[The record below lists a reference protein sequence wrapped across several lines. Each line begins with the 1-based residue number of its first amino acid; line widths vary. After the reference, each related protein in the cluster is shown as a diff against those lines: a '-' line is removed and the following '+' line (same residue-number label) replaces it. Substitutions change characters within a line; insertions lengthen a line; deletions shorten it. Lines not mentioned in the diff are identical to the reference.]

1 MGTDSPAPATLAAV
15 EHLELVVFGLLV
27 ATAGLAVLSRLVRVP
42 YPITLVLGGC
52 VIGFVPGVPEVE
64 LDPDLVL
71 LIFLPPLLYGAAFF
85 TSLRDLRANARP
97 IALLSIGLVFATM
110 GAVAVVAHEAIG
122 LGWGESFVLGAIV
135 SPTDAVAPAEIMRRL
150 GAPRAMLTVVEGENL
165 TNDWTALVLYSFAVA
180 AVVTGTFS
188 LGEAALQFVLNGVGG
203 LAIGLAAG
211 WLIREVRRRIDDPP
225 IEITISILSGYA
237 AYLPAET
244 LGLSGVIAAVTV
256 GVYMGWYTPQ
266 LTTPV
271 MRMQGVA
278 VWEILTFLLNA
289 VLFLLV
295 GLQLPSVVDEI
306 SGHSAG
312 ELVGWGL
319 LVSAVVIVV
328 RVAWGFTVPYLVR
341 ALDRRPEQRARRA
354 SARVRLVLSWAGM
367 RGSVAL
373 AAALAIPF
381 ETDAG
386 APFPDRTLLI
396 FLAFAVI
403 LVTLVGQGLTLGP
416 LIHRLDITDDGSE
429 QEEEVHARVR
439 IAEAAIERLEEIA
452 GDGWAREDTIER
464 VRGMYDYR
472 RRRFTA
478 RADGDGGEYEERT
491 EAYLRLMYELYD
503 AQRDELIGLRNRRE
517 ISDEVRRR
525 VEREL
530 DLEETRLQA

>member
-1 MGTDSPAPATLAAV
+1 MQARGTLGAV
-15 EHLELVVFGLLV
+15 EEHVELIIFGLLV
-27 ATAGLAVLSRLVRVP
+27 ATAALAVLSRVLRVP

-52 VIGFVPGVPEVE
+52 VIGFVPGVPNVE

-85 TSLRDLRANARP
+85 TSLRDLRDNARP
-97 IALLSIGLVFATM
+97 IALLSIGLVFVTM
-110 GAVAVVAHEAIG
+110 GAVAILAHEVIG

-135 SPTDAVAPAEIMRRL
+135 SPTDAVAPAEIMRRV
-150 GAPRAMLTVVEGENL
+150 GAPRRLLTVIEGENL
-165 TNDWTALVLYSFAVA
+165 TNDWTALVLYSFAIA
-180 AVVTGTFS
+180 AVVTGSFS
-188 LGEAALQFVLNGVGG
+188 LGEAAFRFVVNGVGG

-211 WLIREVRRRIDDPP
+211 WIIREVRSRVNDPP
-225 IEITISILSGYA
+225 TEITVSLLSGYA
-237 AYLPAET
+237 AYLPAEE

-256 GVYMGWYTPQ
+256 GVYMGWHTPQ

-271 MRMQGVA
+271 MRMQGVS

-295 GLQLPSVVDEI
+295 GLQLPSVLDEI
-306 SGHSAG
+306 SGFSMA

-328 RVAWGFTVPYLVR
+328 RMVWQFTVVFIIR
-341 ALDRRPEQRARRA
+341 ALDRRPVQRARR
-354 SARVRLVLSWAGM
+354 STWQQRMVIGWAGM

-373 AAALAIPF
+373 AAALAIPLD
-381 ETDAG
+381 TDAG
-386 APFPDRTLLI
+386 APFPERDLLI

-416 LIHRLDITDDGSE
+416 LIHRLDVRDDGSE
-429 QEEEVHARVR
+429 QVEEVRARVR
-439 IAEAAIERLEEIA
+439 IAEAAIARLEEIA

-472 RRRFTA
+472 RRRFSA
-478 RADGDGGEYEERT
+478 AADGDGIEFEERT
-491 EAYLRLMYELYD
+491 DAYRRLMYELFD
-503 AQRDELIGLRNRRE
+503 AQREELLSMRNERE

>member
-1 MGTDSPAPATLAAV
+1 V

-27 ATAGLAVLSRLVRVP
+27 ATAGLAVLSRIVGVP

-52 VIGFVPGVPEVE
+52 VIGFVPGIPNVE

-85 TSLRDLRANARP
+85 TSLRDLRDNARP
-97 IALLSIGLVFATM
+97 IALLSIGLVFVTM
-110 GAVAVVAHEAIG
+110 GAVAVVVHEVIG

-135 SPTDAVAPAEIMRRL
+135 SPTDAVAPTEILRRL
-150 GAPRAMLTVVEGENL
+150 GAPRRMLTVIEGENL
-165 TNDWTALVLYSFAVA
+165 TNDWTALVLYSFAVT
-180 AVVTGTFS
+180 AVVTGSFS
-188 LGEAALQFVLNGVGG
+188 LGEAVFRFFVNGVGG
-203 LAIGLAAG
+203 LLIGLAAG
-211 WLIREVRRRIDDPP
+211 WIIREVRSRVDDPP
-225 IEITISILSGYA
+225 TEITISILSGYA
-237 AYLPAET
+237 AYLPAEEI
-244 LGLSGVIAAVTV
+244 GVSGVIAAVTV
-256 GVYMGWYTPQ
+256 GVFMGWYTPR

-271 MRMQGVA
+271 MRIQGIS

-295 GLQLPSVVDEI
+295 GLQLPTVLDQI
-306 SGHSAG
+306 SGFSPS

-319 LVSAVVIVV
+319 LVSAVVILV
-328 RVAWGFTVPYLVR
+328 RLAWQFSIVFPIR
-341 ALDRRPEQRARRA
+341 ALDRRPSQRARR
-354 SARVRLVLSWAGM
+354 STWQQRVVIGWAGM

-373 AAALAIPF
+373 AAALAIPLA
-381 ETDAG
+381 TDAG
-386 APFPDRTLLI
+386 AAFPRRDLLI

-416 LIHRLDITDDGSE
+416 LIHRLGVRDDGAE
-429 QEEEVHARVR
+429 QQEEVHARVR
-439 IAEAAIERLEEIA
+439 IAEAALARLDEIA
-452 GDGWAREDTIER
+452 GNGWAREDTIER

-472 RRRFTA
+472 RRRFSA
-478 RADGDGGEYEERT
+478 RADGDGTSYEERT
-491 EAYLRLMYELYD
+491 DLYLRLMYELFD
-503 AQRDELIGLRNRRE
+503 AQREELLALRDRRE